1 MRKLFSFGN
10 FFLFYILP
18 AKLFLAAERGSTSQ
32 IRLLLKHKA
41 DHQIRNNVG
50 KIPLDISVQKI
61 DAENVTRLRLVK
73 FNEEMDE
80 SEMETIENDG
90 EIPNLENIVVNSGSS
105 SKFAQ
110 GSSTLL
116 SSLNA
121 NVTNVTQ
128 KVTQNWDKI
137 RKMGEFGSK
146 SDIWP
151 KK

>member
-1 MRKLFSFGN
+1 M
-10 FFLFYILP
+10 
-18 AKLFLAAERGSTSQ
+18 
-32 IRLLLKHKA
+32 
-41 DHQIRNNVG
+41 
-50 KIPLDISVQKI
+50 QKI

-105 SKFAQ
+105 SKFTQ

-128 KVTQNWDKI
+128 KVTQNWDKF

-146 SDIWP
+146 SDVWP